1 MQHPDIAPQIPATF
15 SWQQIDTVLLDLD
28 GTLLDKYFDDFFWE
42 EFVPQVFAKKNNMSI
57 AAAKTTLLNTYKKV
71 ENTLEWTDLDYWST
85 ELGLNIPL
93 LKNEI
98 SHLISIRPQ
107 VIEFLEFLKER
118 EKNIYLVTNAHPK
131 TIAVKLARVN
141 IREHFTAIFSSN
153 EVGAAKE
160 QPEFW
165 HRLSELLPF
174 NKKRTLFV
182 DDTEK
187 VLQSA
192 ESYGLCHLLHIAK
205 PSSKLP
211 AAFAHSFPSIISF
224 KELMQA

>member
-1 MQHPDIAPQIPATF
+1 MQAIEPANQIPSSF
-15 SWQQIDTVLLDLD
+15 SWHDIDTVLLDLD

-42 EFVPQVFAKKNNMSI
+42 TFVPEVFAEKNRI
-57 AAAKTTLLNTYKKV
+57 DVTAARETLLDTYKKV
-71 ENTLEWTDLDYWST
+71 ENTLEWTDLDYWSK

-93 LKNEI
+93 LKREI
-98 SHLISIRPQ
+98 GHLVAVRPR
-107 VIEFLEFLKER
+107 VTEFLEYLKEN
-118 EKNIYLVTNAHPK
+118 EKKIYLVTNAHPK
-131 TIAVKLARVN
+131 TLEVKFERVDIAK
-141 IREHFTAIFSSN
+141 HFTAIFSSN

-165 HRLSELLPF
+165 HLLRESLPF
-174 NKKRTLFV
+174 TRKRTLFV

-192 ESYGLCHLLHIAK
+192 QSYGLYHLFHIAK

-211 AAFAHSFPSIISF
+211 PTFSRNFPSIVSF
-224 KELMQA
+224 EELM